1 MRLIAAG
8 SAIYRKNNQR
18 AHKEHMATP
27 IRIDFV
33 SDVSC
38 PWCAIGLQS
47 LQQAIARIGD
57 AIVVDL
63 HVQPFEL
70 NPQMPPEGHDAV
82 EHLTGKYRISREQA
96 AQNGEAIRARGEQLG
111 FRFDMDK
118 RRRVYNTFDAHR
130 LLHWAGLED
139 GGHQLVLK
147 QILLRAYFSDG
158 EDVSDHATLAR
169 LAEQAGLDIT
179 HARAV
184 LATDQ
189 YAEDV
194 RARERFYTDSGIHAV
209 PAVILDRRH
218 LISGGQPIEVFEG
231 ALRQLAAAA

>member
-1 MRLIAAG
+1 
-8 SAIYRKNNQR
+8 
-18 AHKEHMATP
+18 MATP

-82 EHLTGKYRISREQA
+82 EHLAGKYRISREQA

-111 FRFDMDK
+111 FHFDMDK

-158 EDVSDHATLAR
+158 KDVSDHATLAR

-179 HARAV
+179 RARAV
-184 LATDQ
+184 LATGQ
-189 YAEDV
+189 YADEV
-194 RARERFYTDSGIHAV
+194 RARERFYTDNGIHAV
-209 PAVILDRRH
+209 PAVILDQRH
-218 LISGGQPIEVFEG
+218 LISGGQPVEVFEG
-231 ALRQLAAAA
+231 ALRQLATAD